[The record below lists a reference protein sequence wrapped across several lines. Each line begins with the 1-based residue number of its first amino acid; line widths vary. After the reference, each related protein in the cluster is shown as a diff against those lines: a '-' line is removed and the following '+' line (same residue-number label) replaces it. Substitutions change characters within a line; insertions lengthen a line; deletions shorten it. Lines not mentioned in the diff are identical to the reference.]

1 MRRRCPAMLPSQLDI
16 NRRGLIEQRRDLVL
30 SGVVATSLR
39 PSLSAGF
46 ALDVRAR
53 RRQIGRVDHSHARWA
68 ADSMNRLL
76 ERLKQG
82 LRSIGRGTSDGH
94 DVSKANHAL
103 NDRELDTRLRT
114 ELDDAPSS
122 LDKRPPPSEP
132 SPSPSSS
139 RTRKAV
145 LSKARRATGTPNAPS
160 IWGLAPTSRTG
171 VLEGDGLPAPALP
184 LTGSTFPPLAPSA
197 KSEPRRSPSGL
208 LEGAI
213 AFGSSLEPA
222 NPPSPPDTAHPFPP
236 DDDRPDRPF

>member
-39 PSLSAGF
+39 LSLSAGF
-46 ALDVRAR
+46 ALDVRDR

-76 ERLKQG
+76 QRLKQG
-82 LRSIGRGTSDGH
+82 LRSIGRGPSHGH
-94 DVSKANHAL
+94 DVSKASHAL
-103 NDRELDTRLRT
+103 KDRELDTRLRT

-122 LDKRPPPSEP
+122 LDKRQPPSGP
-132 SPSPSSS
+132 SPKPSTS
-139 RTRKAV
+139 RARMAV
-145 LSKARRATGTPNAPS
+145 LSKARRATGTPNAPC

-171 VLEGDGLPAPALP
+171 FFDGAEAPAPALP
-184 LTGSTFPPLAPSA
+184 LTGSTFAPPAPPA
-197 KSEPRRSPSGL
+197 KAEPRRSTSVL
-208 LEGAI
+208 LDGAI

-222 NPPSPPDTAHPFPP
+222 SPPSPPDTAHPIPP